1 MTTRDELL
9 EDLGRVREEVA
20 AYFAALPLEEAF
32 RYPAS
37 GWAPVDDLRHLI
49 LSVEKVT
56 QAFLAPAEA
65 LRARF
70 GERSEAYRLRRE
82 LGALALA
89 GLRSGGQA
97 PADLVPVPVAE
108 ADRTEAFRAACV
120 EGWRAATRA
129 FDEAFAAWPEGELDR
144 HQVPHPFLGSFSL
157 REWAD
162 FNVLHGRHHLRVA
175 ERRLGRGDPR

>member
-1 MTTRDELL
+1 MTIRDELL

-65 LRARF
+65 
-70 GERSEAYRLRRE
+70 
-82 LGALALA
+82 
-89 GLRSGGQA
+89 
-97 PADLVPVPVAE
+97 
-108 ADRTEAFRAACV
+108 FRAACV
-120 EGWRAATRA
+120 ERWRVATRV
-129 FDEAFAAWPEGELDR
+129 FDEAFA
-144 HQVPHPFLGSFSL
+144 
-157 REWAD
+157 
-162 FNVLHGRHHLRVA
+162 HGCHHLRVA